1 MPYIKFKIWIA
12 HFNDMFK
19 LHQEY
24 LSGYHV
30 TTSVKTVVKGKMVF

>member
-12 HFNDMFK
+12 HFNYMFK

-24 LSGYHV
+24 FSGYHV
-30 TTSVKTVVKGKMVF
+30 TNSVKTVVKGKIAF